1 MSALKILIADDHD
14 IVRTGMKAL
23 LEDQPGWQV
32 VAEAGTGRQA
42 VEKAKLT
49 TPDVVVL
56 DVTMPELNGLEAA
69 RQIKKAL
76 PNIEILILTVHESE
90 QIASEVLK
98 VGARGYILKSD
109 AGRELVAAVK
119 SVAAHKN
126 YFTSRISQMVSD
138 STLREGANGTTEVTA
153 VSLVNVSGILAQMG
167 RGMIQDVSDQ
177 MFRIF
182 SERMRGELES
192 QATAALGATAA
203 AGTAAAPAPMGT
215 APAAASTPPAVP
227 ADATASSGVTA
238 PPPPPAPEA
247 LDLGAVGGKVAWA
260 VAVRTLTSPVLW
272 FGIAAGVV
280 LDRLL
285 FR

>member
-23 LEDQPGWQV
+23 LDDQPGWQV

-49 TPDVVVL
+49 TPDVCVL

-69 RQIKKAL
+69 RQIKKLL
-76 PNIEILILTVHESE
+76 PNTEILILTVHESE
-90 QIASEVLK
+90 QIAAEVLK

-138 STLREGANGTTEVTA
+138 STLREGAQAIEAEDIGSRLTPREKEIVQ
-153 VSLVNVSGILAQMG
+153 LLAEG
-167 RGMIQDVSDQ
+167 KSNKEAASVLNISVKTVETHRTNI
-177 MFRIF
+177 
-182 SERMRGELES
+182 MRKLRFHSVGEL
-192 QATAALGATAA
+192 
-203 AGTAAAPAPMGT
+203 
-215 APAAASTPPAVP
+215 VRY
-227 ADATASSGVTA
+227 
-238 PPPPPAPEA
+238 
-247 LDLGAVGGKVAWA
+247 
-260 VAVRTLTSPVLW
+260 AVRNNIVS
-272 FGIAAGVV
+272 A
-280 LDRLL
+280 
-285 FR
+285 